1 NSFTIHLI
9 HFILPQT
16 LHSSPK
22 HQNSSN
28 KPPFQFPTNFLFL
41 FHHHSPKLIPNH
53 LFSFHTLDVRK
64 LLE

>member
-1 NSFTIHLI
+1 IF
-9 HFILPQT
+9 PQT

-53 LFSFHTLDVRK
+53 LFSCHTLDVRK

>member
-1 NSFTIHLI
+1 IHLI

-53 LFSFHTLDVRK
+53 LFSCHTLDVRK
-64 LLE
+64 LLEQH